1 MMKKNYNL
9 EYKSKSLKV
18 LFPSNIITKLFLS
31 RFSPIKKK
39 FKNKKILDFSCGA
52 GPYLKLFL
60 DLKFQVYAT
69 EISNQIVRM
78 LKNKY
83 KKINFSVG
91 NNNKL
96 DFKSGFFDIIF
107 CHHSIY
113 YLEKK
118 TDNFLSTINLMHDKL
133 KFGGYL
139 ICTFPKIKQ
148 THLKFKLIKKN
159 IYKISFDKYKIR
171 QGGYFYLFKKSYQIK
186 NFFKPKFKILNIGNH
201 KTEFKNLDE
210 DYFIAILQKK

>member
-1 MMKKNYNL
+1 MQKDYNK
-9 EYKSKSLKV
+9 EYNSKSIKV
-18 LFPSNIITKLFLS
+18 LYPPNIITKLFLS
-31 RFSPIKKK
+31 RFSPITKK

-60 DLKFQVYAT
+60 DLKFQIYAT
-69 EISNQIVRM
+69 ETSDKIIRL
-78 LKNKY
+78 LKQKY
-83 KKINFSVG
+83 KKIKFSVG

-96 DFKSGFFDIIF
+96 DFKSKFFDIIF

-113 YLEKK
+113 YLDKR
-118 TDNFLSTINLMHDKL
+118 TDNFFHTINLMYNKL

-148 THLKFKLIKKN
+148 THLKFKFIKKN
-159 IYKISFDKYKIR
+159 IYKISFDRYKIR
-171 QGGYFYLFKKSYQIK
+171 KGWYLYLFKKSYEIK
-186 NFFKPKFKILNIGNH
+186 NFFKSQFKVINIGSC

-210 DYFIAILQKK
+210 DYFIVVLQKK